1 MIEMLSRRE
10 LLQAG
15 SAAAL
20 LSTTASAKQLKTF
33 GVQLYTVRSILPKKP
48 EETLRAI
55 EAIGYREVEATYD
68 TLDTIWPALKAT
80 SLKPVSIHLN
90 ESTIVRGSG
99 DDLARAVDKVKEH
112 GFSYA
117 VFPWVNPPDRGG
129 LDKMRALAEKLNKA
143 GEKCRAA
150 GLTFC
155 YHNHA
160 FEFEPMEG
168 STRFQVLLDTLDKKL
183 VNFEIDVFWVSVAG
197 HDPVDILKQLSGR
210 VKLLHLKDKAQGTPV
225 LYKESV
231 PASTF
236 KEVGHGVIDFPAVLR
251 AAESAGVAHYF
262 VEQDQTPGDPIESL
276 RQSFDYISKL
286 NF

>member
-33 GVQLYTVRSILPKKP
+33 GVQLYTVRSILPKKQ